1 MGECL
6 TVESDVNILL
16 IIQQRFAGREQY
28 VSN

>member
-6 TVESDVNILL
+6 TVESDVNSLL
-16 IIQQRFAGREQY
+16 TIQQRFAGREQY